1 MNIAVTGANG
11 HVGINLCIAL
21 QEKGHFVRAFNH
33 KHDFGL
39 KHINVESYKGD
50 LLNKDSLK
58 SFLTDIDVVVHLA
71 AKISIKGDPDGSV
84 QKINVEGT
92 RNILEIAR
100 QSRIKRFIHFSS
112 IHAFQQEPIDE
123 LLDEMRPIV
132 DSGAFSYDRSKA
144 EGERMVLAAAKDGFD
159 AIVLCP
165 TAIIGPVDYEPSLIG
180 NAMLKLYNHEVP
192 ALVPGGYNWVDVRD
206 VVNGCIAAID
216 KGRSGEKYLLSGQW
230 RSLKDVSTLITKQ
243 TGMKTTSVVM
253 PFWIAHVGLPF
264 ITAFSKITGS
274 EPIYTKESLQIIKNG
289 NRNIS
294 SAKARGEL
302 GFNPRNLEDT
312 IKDLFIWFREN
323 DFVK

>member
-21 QEKGHFVRAFNH
+21 QEKGHFVRALNH
-33 KHDFGL
+33 TNDFGL
-39 KHINVESYKGD
+39 KHIKVESYKGD

-100 QSRIKRFIHFSS
+100 QIGIKRFIHFSS
-112 IHAFQQEPIDE
+112 IHAFQQEPLDE
-123 LLDEMRPIV
+123 ELDEMRPIV
-132 DSGAFSYDRSKA
+132 DSGAFAYDRSKA
-144 EGERMVLAAAKDGFD
+144 DGERMVLAAAKDGFD

-165 TAIIGPVDYEPSLIG
+165 TAIIGPVDYEPSLVG
-180 NAMLKLYNHEVP
+180 KAMLELYNHQIP

-206 VVNGCIAAID
+206 VVNGCISAIE

-230 RSLKDVSTLITKQ
+230 RSLKDVTTLITKY
-243 TGMKTTSVVM
+243 TGVKTTSVIM
-253 PFWIAHVGLPF
+253 PFWLAQFGLPF
-264 ITAFSKITGS
+264 ITAFSMITRG
-274 EPIYTKESLQIIKNG
+274 EPLYTKESLEIIKNG

-294 SAKARGEL
+294 NAKACNEL
-302 GFNPRNLEDT
+302 GFNPRKLEET

-323 DFVK
+323 NSLK

>member
-11 HVGINLCIAL
+11 HVGINLCLAL
-21 QEKGHFVRAFNH
+21 QEKGHYVRALNH
-33 KHDFGL
+33 KNDFGL
-39 KHINVESYKGD
+39 KHINVESFKGD
-50 LLNKDSLK
+50 LLNTDSLR
-58 SFLTDIDVVVHLA
+58 SFLVDIEVVVHLA

-92 RNILEIAR
+92 RNILDLAIK
-100 QSRIKRFIHFSS
+100 SGIKRFIHFSS
-112 IHAFQQEPIDE
+112 IHAFQQEPLDE
-123 LLDEMRPIV
+123 VLDEMRPTV
-132 DSGAFSYDRSKA
+132 NSGAFSYDRSKA
-144 EGERMVLAAAKDGFD
+144 EAEKIVLASAKNGFD
-159 AIVLCP
+159 TIVLCP
-165 TAIIGPVDYEPSLIG
+165 TAIIGPVDYEPSLTG
-180 NAMLKLYNHEVP
+180 KAMLELYNHQIP

-206 VVNGCIAAID
+206 VVDGCIAAIE

-230 RSLKDVSTLITKQ
+230 RSLKDVATLITKH

-253 PFWIAHVGLPF
+253 PFWIAQVGLPF

-294 SAKARGEL
+294 NAKARSEL
-302 GFNPRNLEDT
+302 GFNPRNLDDT
-312 IKDLFIWFREN
+312 IKDLFIWYREN

>member
-21 QEKGHFVRAFNH
+21 QEKGHFVRALNH
-33 KHDFGL
+33 KNDFGL
-39 KHINVESYKGD
+39 KHIKVESYKGD

-58 SFLTDIDVVVHLA
+58 AFLVDIDVVVHLA

-112 IHAFQQEPIDE
+112 IHAFQQEPLDE

-144 EGERMVLAAAKDGFD
+144 EGERMVLAAANDGFD

-165 TAIIGPVDYEPSLIG
+165 AAIIGPLDYEPSLIG
-180 NAMLKLYNHEVP
+180 NAMLKLYNQEVP

-206 VVNGCIAAID
+206 VVNGCIAAIE

-230 RSLKDVSTLITKQ
+230 RSLKDVATLITKH

-253 PFWIAHVGLPF
+253 PFWIAQVGLPF

-294 SAKARGEL
+294 NAKARSEL
-302 GFNPRNLEDT
+302 GFNPRNLDDT
-312 IKDLFIWFREN
+312 IKDLFIWYREN